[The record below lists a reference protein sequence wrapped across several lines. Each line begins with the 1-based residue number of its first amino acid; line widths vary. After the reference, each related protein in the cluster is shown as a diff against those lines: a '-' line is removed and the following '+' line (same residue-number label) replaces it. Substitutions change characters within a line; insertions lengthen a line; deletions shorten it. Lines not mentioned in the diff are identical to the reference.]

1 MSPPRS
7 MIGDR
12 QGRAGIRI
20 SFHLILARENNK
32 QEILPLLYPTWIRLK
47 GLPTAPAGNVQEYVT
62 RRAIL
67 HRYSTKPPH
76 RPVKR
81 VMRAAPKPSAF
92 SPPSGFVT
100 SRRMRFFQPR
110 DVSLTW
116 KGSRGFHGVLLVLL
130 EGLWVITALGRL
142 EVACGSREWHI
153 RWRVV

>member
-1 MSPPRS
+1 

-110 DVSLTW
+110 DVHSRGRVRAGSMVFSWFFW
-116 KGSRGFHGVLLVLL
+116 KGYGLLLY
-130 EGLWVITALGRL
+130 W
-142 EVACGSREWHI
+142 VACGSRDWHI
-153 RWRVV
+153 RCRVV